1 MYLPGTIGDLI
12 GDLRKNMDLNQKE
25 LAEKAGISESKLSRI
40 ESSETKNINCDTVV
54 KIAKVLNVSTDYLLG
69 LTTIRTP
76 KQIDIEAL
84 GLSEQAAVRLSSPM
98 FKTEILNRLLE
109 HKRFPYLMDL
119 IAVYFSGA
127 AAEGIMARNEIF
139 SLAMSALEDFRKE
152 QPEHSEEIHQDRV
165 FINSQKL
172 GKGEAELEQIK
183 NTFISI
189 LKDIRKDMEEQK
201 PTTPVVAR
209 EKWQQ
214 IMTQISDT
222 VEKPAEQP
230 TADDIAGLLA
240 KGIGQ
245 TGMLDEDGIDMLQQ
259 VAKQMLEK
267 SKEI

>member
-40 ESSETKNINCDTVV
+40 ESGETKNINCDTVV

-69 LTTIRTP
+69 LTTIRNP

-84 GLSEQAAVRLSSPM
+84 GLSEQAAVRLFPPM

-127 AAEGIMARNEIF
+127 AVEGIIARNEIF

-152 QPEHSEEIHQDRV
+152 QPEHSEGIHQDRV

-172 GKGEAELEQIK
+172 GKNEAELEQIK

-222 VEKPAEQP
+222 AEKPAEQP